1 MLTYAESIV
10 LGLLQGVTELFPISS
25 LGHTVILPSLIGWP
39 IDQSAEFFIIFLV
52 ATHFATA
59 LVLLAFYWADWLKIG
74 FGFLRSLR
82 ARKIPADDVYA
93 RLSWLLIVAT
103 VPAGLLGVLFQ
114 HKLKDFFA
122 APLEVG
128 LFLIGNGVLLY
139 GAEWLRIRAKKIP
152 EAHDPDIALSKL
164 SFKQALGIGSAQ
176 ALALFPGFSRTGASL
191 AGGLLA
197 GLSHESALRFSFLLA
212 TPIIFA
218 AAALKLPKLFHAGD
232 YSVSIVLVGALA
244 SAVSAFLAVR
254 FLTKYFKHRTLTPF
268 AIYCVI
274 IGVITVLVVH

>member
-1 MLTYAESIV
+1 MLSYGESII
-10 LGLLQGVTELFPISS
+10 LGLLQGLAELFPISS

-59 LVLLAFYWADWLKIG
+59 LVLLAFYWADWWKIG
-74 FGFLRSLR
+74 FGFLRTLQ
-82 ARKIPADDVYA
+82 ARKIPAGDTYA
-93 RLSWLLIVAT
+93 RLAWLLIVAT
-103 VPAGLLGVLFQ
+103 IPAGLLGLLFE
-114 HKLKDFFA
+114 HKLRDFFA

-152 EAHDPDIALSKL
+152 EAHDHDVALSKL

-218 AAALKLPKLFHAGD
+218 AAALKLPKLIHAGD
-232 YSVSIVLVGALA
+232 YSVSIVLAGALA
-244 SAVSAFLAVR
+244 SAVAAYLAVR

-268 AIYCVI
+268 AVYCVI
-274 IGVITVLVVH
+274 IGLITVLVVH

>member
-1 MLTYAESIV
+1 MSYTESIV

-74 FGFLRSLR
+74 FGFLRSLK
-82 ARKIPADDVYA
+82 ARKIPHDDVYA

-152 EAHDPDIALSKL
+152 EAHDHDVALSKL